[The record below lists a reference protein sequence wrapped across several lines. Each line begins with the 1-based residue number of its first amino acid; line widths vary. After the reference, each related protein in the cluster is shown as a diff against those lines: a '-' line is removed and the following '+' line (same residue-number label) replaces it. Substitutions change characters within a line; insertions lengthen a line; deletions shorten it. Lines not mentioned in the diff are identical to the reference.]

1 MWLIIGGTDTTSTA
15 HPERCTEFSL
25 DFVDG
30 SIQLEYVPEVS
41 GGDLEVTSFDL
52 IQDTLNQSSELD
64 TRLILE
70 SISLDLI
77 SSLSE
82 E

>member
-1 MWLIIGGTDTTSTA
+1 MWLIIGGTDTTSTG

-41 GGDLEVTSFDL
+41 AGGSEQTSFDL
-52 IQDTLNQSSELD
+52 IQDMLNQSSELD
-64 TRLILE
+64 IQLILE

-77 SSLSE
+77 CSLPE